1 MHPVTL
7 ELRCAETPTIKCT
20 FTHTGTFILGR
31 DGVFEPERD
40 ADRRSVL
47 QVILEDAQLR
57 VAPGRDTGLLV
68 NGKPAAGPTPVQHGD
83 WVTLGDI
90 VYQLRLIWQ
99 TDAPTVPVPAPAVGS
114 GAPAPAPA
122 PQPATLA
129 TPATVPRVTLT
140 GGAQVLIGRHHD
152 CTLAIDSPLVSR
164 HHARL
169 TVNDGQWQIEDLGSI
184 NGSFVNGRRIREP
197 VALKVGDRIGIATF
211 LYRFTG
217 DGLRADG
224 QEGRVRIEA
233 LGVTRTVKDRAS
245 GQSRKLLDDISLVI
259 EPGEF
264 VVIFGGSGSGKST
277 LLDTLNGRRPAT
289 GGRVLYNGVDF
300 YAAFDMYRST
310 IGYVPQQDIVHRRI
324 GMRRA
329 LEYTARLR
337 LPADTAEHEIAAYL
351 DEVLAS
357 VRLQEQAGLLIDTP
371 SPLSGGQ
378 LKRVSLAAE
387 LIAKPGVLFLD
398 EVTSGL
404 DAGTDRQMMQTF
416 AELADGGK
424 TVICV
429 THTLENIAACQLV
442 TLLHRGRL
450 AYFGPPA
457 EAQDYFKLKRLSDIY
472 DVLDTRPPEHWA
484 EQYQAS
490 PERQRHVEARLSAAA
505 LAPPATAPAPL
516 VVNTAARSSLWRQT
530 RILTRRYVDLML
542 GDKRNLAIL
551 VLQAPLIGG
560 VVGTVFDTSGPP
572 ATQAVAQGQVAFML
586 VLSAIWFGCLNSA
599 REIVKELP
607 VYLRERSVNLGLAP
621 YILSKL
627 LPLATLCL
635 IQCVLLLGVVSAT
648 LTLPGDFLPR
658 LLLLTASAFA
668 ASAMGLAISAFV
680 DTNDKAIAMVPILLI
695 PQVVLSNA
703 LTRLDGL
710 NLWVAKLSMLSFWGY
725 DAMKATL
732 SPEVLAARDPT
743 GAAVLPVLESY
754 GLGVG
759 VTLVMTLAFLG
770 LVGIGLRLKDRST

>member
-1 MHPVTL
+1 MDAVTL
-7 ELRCAETPTIKCT
+7 ELRNADGRTIRRT
-20 FTHTGTFILGR
+20 FVDSGTYALSRTGTF
-31 DGVFEPERD
+31 ERESE
-40 ADRRSVL
+40 ADEHGLL
-47 QVILEDAQLR
+47 QVVALDQQLLL
-57 VAPGRDTGLLV
+57 APIGSTSLLV
-68 NGKPAAGPTPVQHGD
+68 NGKSASGPTPIQHGD
-83 WVTLGDI
+83 WVTI
-90 VYQLRLIWQ
+90 ANVVYQVGLRHSA
-99 TDAPTVPVPAPAVGS
+99 DAETVPVPRLVLP
-114 GAPAPAPA
+114 P
-122 PQPATLA
+122 
-129 TPATVPRVTLT
+129 TPAGQLPAAPRDVPRASISA
-140 GGAQVLIGRHHD
+140 GAQVLIGRHQG
-152 CTLAIDSPLVSR
+152 CTLIIDSPLVSR
-164 HHARL
+164 EHARL
-169 TVNDGQWQIEDLGSI
+169 TVTNGQWQLEDLGSI
-184 NGSFVNGRRIREP
+184 NGSFVNGRRVRDR
-197 VALKVGDRIGIATF
+197 VLLNVGDRVGIATF

-224 QEGRVRIEA
+224 EEGRVRIEA
-233 LGVTRTVKDRAS
+233 LGITKTVKDRSS

-277 LLDTLNGRRPAT
+277 LLDTLNGRRPASA
-289 GGRVLYNGVDF
+289 GRVLYNGVDF
-300 YAAFDMYRST
+300 YSSFDMYRAT

-324 GMRRA
+324 KMRRA
-329 LEYTARLR
+329 LQYTARLR

-357 VRLQEQAGLLIDTP
+357 VRLQEQAELLIDTP
-371 SPLSGGQ
+371 APLSGGQ

-472 DVLDTRPPEHWA
+472 EVLDTQSPEHWA
-484 EQYQAS
+484 EQFQAS
-490 PERQRHVEARLSAAA
+490 PQRQRYIEDRLSPAA
-505 LAPPATAPAPL
+505 LAPPATRAAPL
-516 VVNTAARSSLWRQT
+516 AVGTKPERSNFWRQT
-530 RILTRRYVDLML
+530 RILTQRYVDLIL

-551 VLQAPLIGG
+551 LLQAPLIGG

-572 ATQAVAQGQVAFML
+572 ATQAIAQGQVAFML

-607 VYLRERSVNLGLAP
+607 VYLRERAVNLGLVP

-627 LPLATLCL
+627 LPLATLCI
-635 IQCVLLLGVVSAT
+635 IQCLLLLAVVSAT
-648 LTLPGDFLPR
+648 LSLSGAFLPQ

-668 ASAMGLAISAFV
+668 ASAVGLAISAFV

-703 LTRLDGL
+703 LTKLDGI
-710 NLWVAKLSMLSFWGY
+710 NLWVAKLSMISFWGY
-725 DAMKATL
+725 DALKATL
-732 SPEVLAARDPT
+732 GADLRAARGPT
-743 GAAVLPVLESY
+743 GAALLPVVESY
-754 GLGVG
+754 GLGLG
-759 VTLVMTLAFLG
+759 VIGLMTFAFLG

>member
-1 MHPVTL
+1 MDPVTL
-7 ELRCAETPTIKCT
+7 ELRSAEAPTIKST
-20 FTHTGTFILGR
+20 FTDSGTYVLGR
-31 DGVFEPERD
+31 DGLFEHESK
-40 ADRRSVL
+40 ADKQGLL
-47 QVILEDAQLR
+47 QLIAQDRQLL
-57 VAPGRDTGLLV
+57 VVPCAHASLLV
-68 NGKPAAGPTPVQHGD
+68 NGKSATDATPIQHGD
-83 WVTLGDI
+83 WVTIGNS
-90 VYQLRLIWQ
+90 VYQVGLSGRAA
-99 TDAPTVPVPAPAVGS
+99 APT
-114 GAPAPAPA
+114 APAPSTPPSVPAASPDAPR
-122 PQPATLA
+122 
-129 TPATVPRVTLT
+129 TVPRASAS
-140 GGAQVLIGRHHD
+140 GGTQVLIGRQQD
-152 CTLAIDSPLVSR
+152 CALAIDSPLVSR
-164 HHARL
+164 QHARL
-169 TVNDGQWQIEDLGSI
+169 TVVGGQWQLEDLGSI

-197 VALKVGDRIGIATF
+197 VVLNVGDRVGIATF

-233 LGVTRTVKDRAS
+233 LGITKTVKDRS
-245 GQSRKLLDDISLVI
+245 NGQSRKLLDDISLVI

-300 YAAFDMYRST
+300 YSSFDMYRSS

-324 GMRRA
+324 KMRRA

-337 LPADTAEHEIAAYL
+337 LPADTAAHEIAAYL

-371 SPLSGGQ
+371 APLSGGQ

-424 TVICV
+424 TIVCV

-442 TLLHRGRL
+442 ALLHRGRL
-450 AYFGPPA
+450 AYFGPPG
-457 EAQDYFKLKRLSDIY
+457 EAQDYFKLNRLSDIY
-472 DVLDTRPPEHWA
+472 EVLDTRPPEHWA
-484 EQYQAS
+484 ERFEAS
-490 PERQRHVEARLSAAA
+490 PQRQRYVEQRLSAAA
-505 LAPPATAPAPL
+505 TAPPAAMPAPL
-516 VVNTAARSSLWRQT
+516 ALNTPPRRSGFWHQT

-551 VLQAPLIGG
+551 LLQAPLIGG
-560 VVGTVFDTSGPP
+560 VIGAVFDTGGPP
-572 ATQAVAQGQVAFML
+572 PAQAVAQGQVAFML

-607 VYLRERSVNLGLAP
+607 VYLRERSVNLGLGP

-627 LPLATLCL
+627 PPLAALCF
-635 IQCVLLLGVVSAT
+635 IQCLLLLAVVSAT

-658 LLLLTASAFA
+658 LLLLTVGAFGA
-668 ASAMGLAISAFV
+668 TAMGLAISAFV

-703 LTRLDGL
+703 LTELNGL

-732 SPEVLAARDPT
+732 SPEILALRDPA
-743 GAAVLPVLESY
+743 GAALLPVIESY
-754 GLGVG
+754 GRGLGMI
-759 VTLVMTLAFLG
+759 LVMTLAFLG
-770 LVGIGLRLKDRST
+770 LVAIGLRLKDRSP

>member
-1 MHPVTL
+1 MTL
-7 ELRCAETPTIKCT
+7 ELRSETVPGIKRT
-20 FTHTGTFILGR
+20 FVDAGTYVLGS
-31 DGVFEPERD
+31 DGSFTPEGD
-40 ADRRSVL
+40 GDEQALLLVLARS
-47 QVILEDAQLR
+47 QQLL
-57 VAPGRDTGLLV
+57 VAPNFHASLLV
-68 NGKPAAGPTPVQHGD
+68 NGKAAVGPTAIQSGD
-83 WVTLGDI
+83 WVTVGKN
-90 VYQLRLIWQ
+90 VYQVVLSQPSEAL
-99 TDAPTVPVPAPAVGS
+99 TVPVAKPAAL
-114 GAPAPAPA
+114 APP
-122 PQPATLA
+122 LLS
-129 TPATVPRVTLT
+129 TPPPPLPTPPRAEVNAA
-140 GGAQVLIGRHHD
+140 GQVLIGRHQG
-152 CTLAIDSPLVSR
+152 CTLIIDSPLISR
-164 HHARL
+164 EHARL
-169 TVNDGQWQIEDLGSI
+169 TVRDGHWQLEDLGSV
-184 NGSFVNGRRIREP
+184 NGCFVNGRRVRET
-197 VALKVGDRIGIATF
+197 VTLKSGDRIGIATF

-233 LGVTRTVKDRAS
+233 LGITKTVKDRAS
-245 GQSRKLLDDISLVI
+245 GQLRKLLDDISLVI

-277 LLDTLNGRRPAT
+277 LLDTLNGRRPASA
-289 GGRVLYNGVDF
+289 GRVLYNGVDF
-300 YAAFDMYRST
+300 YSSFDMYRAT
-310 IGYVPQQDIVHRRI
+310 IGYVPQQDIVHRHI
-324 GMRRA
+324 KMRRA

-337 LPADTAEHEIAAYL
+337 LPADTAAHEIATYL

-357 VRLQEQAGLLIDTP
+357 VRLQEQAELLIDTP
-371 SPLSGGQ
+371 APLSGGQ

-457 EAQDYFKLKRLSDIY
+457 EAQDYFKLQRLSDIY
-472 DVLDTRPPEHWA
+472 EVLDTQPAEHWA
-484 EQYQAS
+484 EQFQAS
-490 PERQRHVEARLSAAA
+490 AQRRRYIEERLSPAA
-505 LAPPATAPAPL
+505 LTPATHNAPPIAI
-516 VVNTAARSSLWRQT
+516 NTTPQRGNFWHQT
-530 RILTRRYVDLML
+530 RILTRRYVELML

-551 VLQAPLIGG
+551 LLQAPLIGM
-560 VVGTVFDTSGPP
+560 VVGAVFDTSGTLPGL
-572 ATQAVAQGQVAFML
+572 AIAQSQVAFML

-607 VYLRERSVNLGLAP
+607 VYLRERAVNLAVVP

-627 LPLATLCL
+627 LPLAVLCL
-635 IQCVLLLGVVSAT
+635 VQCLLLLTVVSVS
-648 LTLPGDFLPR
+648 LSLPGDFLPR
-658 LLLLTASAFA
+658 LLLLSASAFA

-703 LTRLDGL
+703 LTTLTGI
-710 NLWVAKLSMLSFWGY
+710 NLWVAKLSMISFWGY
-725 DAMKATL
+725 DAFKATL
-732 SPEVLAARDPT
+732 SPDILAARDPA
-743 GAAVLPVLESY
+743 GATLIPLVESY
-754 GLGVG
+754 GLGVS
-759 VTLVMTLAFLG
+759 VIMLMTLAFLG
-770 LVGIGLRLKDRST
+770 LVGLGLRLKDRSN

>member
-1 MHPVTL
+1 MDPVTL
-7 ELRCAETPTIKCT
+7 ELRSEKAPTITRPFVAC
-20 FTHTGTFILGR
+20 GTYVLGR
-31 DGVFEPERD
+31 DGSFAHESA
-40 ADRRSVL
+40 ADEQGLLHVVVRS
-47 QVILEDAQLR
+47 EQLL
-57 VAPGRDTGLLV
+57 VAPGLHTSLLV
-68 NGKPAAGPTPVQHGD
+68 NGKATLGPTPIQNGD
-83 WVTLGDI
+83 WVTLGTV
-90 VYQLRLIWQ
+90 VYQVVLSQRAEARTVPVAQ
-99 TDAPTVPVPAPAVGS
+99 PTAPVPAPAPLAAATHS
-114 GAPAPAPA
+114 QARASIGA
-122 PQPATLA
+122 
-129 TPATVPRVTLT
+129 
-140 GGAQVLIGRHHD
+140 GAQVVIGRHQD
-152 CTLAIDSPLVSR
+152 CTLTIDSPLVSR
-164 HHARL
+164 EHARL
-169 TVNDGQWQIEDLGSI
+169 RVTDGQWQLEDLGSI
-184 NGSFVNGRRIREP
+184 NGSFVNGRRVREP
-197 VALKVGDRIGIATF
+197 VVLKVGDRIGIATF

-233 LGVTRTVKDRAS
+233 LGITKTVKDRS
-245 GQSRKLLDDISLVI
+245 TGQSRQLLDDISLVI

-277 LLDTLNGRRPAT
+277 LLDTLNGRRRAT

-300 YAAFDMYRST
+300 YSSFDMYRST

-324 GMRRA
+324 KMRRA
-329 LEYTARLR
+329 LEYAARLR

-371 SPLSGGQ
+371 APLSGGQ

-457 EAQDYFKLKRLSDIY
+457 EAQDYFKLQRLSDIY
-472 DVLDTRPPEHWA
+472 EVLDTQPPQHWA
-484 EQYQAS
+484 EQFQAS
-490 PERQRHVEARLSAAA
+490 AQRKRYIEERLSPAA
-505 LAPPATAPAPL
+505 LAPATASAAP
-516 VVNTAARSSLWRQT
+516 VAINTTPQRSNFWRQT

-542 GDKRNLAIL
+542 GDQRNLAIL
-551 VLQAPLIGG
+551 LLQAPLIGM
-560 VVGTVFDTSGPP
+560 VVGAVFDTSGPP
-572 ATQAVAQGQVAFML
+572 AGQAIAQGQVAFML
-586 VLSAIWFGCLNSA
+586 VLSAVWFGCLNSA

-607 VYLRERSVNLGLAP
+607 VYLRERSVNLGLVP

-627 LPLATLCL
+627 LPLATLGLVQCL
-635 IQCVLLLGVVSAT
+635 LLLGVVSAI

-668 ASAMGLAISAFV
+668 AAAMGLAISAFV
-680 DTNDKAIAMVPILLI
+680 DTNDKAVAMVPILLI
-695 PQVVLSNA
+695 PQVILSNA
-703 LTRLDGL
+703 VTKLAGI
-710 NLWVAKLSMLSFWGY
+710 NLWIAKLSVISFWGY
-725 DAMKATL
+725 DGLKATL
-732 SPEVLAARDPT
+732 SPEVRAARDPT
-743 GAAVLPVLESY
+743 GAALLPVVESY
-754 GLGVG
+754 GLSLAVIA
-759 VTLVMTLAFLG
+759 LMTLAFLG
-770 LVGIGLRLKDRST
+770 LVGLGLRLKDRSS